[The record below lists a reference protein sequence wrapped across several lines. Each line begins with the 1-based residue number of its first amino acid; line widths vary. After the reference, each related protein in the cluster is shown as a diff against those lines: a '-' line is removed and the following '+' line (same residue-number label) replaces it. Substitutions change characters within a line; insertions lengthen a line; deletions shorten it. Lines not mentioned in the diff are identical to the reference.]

1 MNNRYYNLFE
11 IPYECRRKAFAA
23 AQIDDVVR
31 CMPAYTHAA
40 AKFPPDS
47 PAWPRFLERLRRSVT
62 GDDINRY
69 YTSRNA
75 VFDIDGRLL
84 EIDGEKVL

>member
-1 MNNRYYNLFE
+1 MNNRCYNLFE
-11 IPYECRRKAFAA
+11 IPYECRRKAFAHA
-23 AQIDDVVR
+23 PADDVVR
-31 CMPAYTHAA
+31 CMPTYLHAVA
-40 AKFPPDS
+40 TFPSDA

-84 EIDGEKVL
+84 EIDGEKVF